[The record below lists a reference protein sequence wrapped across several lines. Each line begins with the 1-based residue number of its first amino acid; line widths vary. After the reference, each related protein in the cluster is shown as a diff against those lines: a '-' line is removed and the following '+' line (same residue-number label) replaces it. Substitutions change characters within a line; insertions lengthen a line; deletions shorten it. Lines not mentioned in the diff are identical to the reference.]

1 MVLRPKRAAGEA
13 SAATQK
19 LPLPHGSFLVMG
31 LETNREFSHAIRQ
44 EGPSDEDGPRISLTF
59 RHIGT
64 LYDAGE
70 GAVWGVGA
78 PTSARAEA
86 EARAR
91 ARAVLPADERER
103 RERAE
108 AERMI
113 QLFRKRERR
122 PGLRPGLVPAR
133 LRGPRPAHPAGGAM
147 TTGRTLYFV
156 NGSIP
161 NWRAMMT
168 LHEKGLAFTPRR
180 LRVMGEPRET
190 RSPEFLAY
198 IRHHE
203 VSLGMVSWRAHRWR
217 MDNAPDARSGPCSWR
232 QVEGRLVILNI

>member
-1 MVLRPKRAAGEA
+1 VDRIRRAVEAHVGHPLNHCLLQLYRHGRDWIGEHTDKTLDLARPSSIVNVSLGRTRTMVLRPKRAAGEA

-64 LYDAGE
+64 LYDAGA

-78 PTSARAEA
+78 PTSGRAEA

-91 ARAVLPADERER
+91 GRAALPADERER

-113 QLFRKRERR
+113 QLFREENVDPDFDPASYR
-122 PGLRPGLVPAR
+122 PGFEALDL
-133 LRGPRPAHPAGGAM
+133 
-147 TTGRTLYFV
+147 RTL
-156 NGSIP
+156 
-161 NWRAMMT
+161 
-168 LHEKGLAFTPRR
+168 
-180 LRVMGEPRET
+180 RE
-190 RSPEFLAY
+190 A
-198 IRHHE
+198 
-203 VSLGMVSWRAHRWR
+203 
-217 MDNAPDARSGPCSWR
+217 
-232 QVEGRLVILNI
+232 Q